1 MTQNNLGDGC
11 WRLFLSETSLSQI
24 DSSLWWFSKNFH
36 QIDFVSIIKSSRYRC
51 HQYRWW
57 QTQLTCGEKLCSDQY
72 FHHNFV
78 IQYDSYFI
86 IFYFRM
92 NIVLNLCLIA
102 SVSCFNTGYNDQS
115 VSNILN
121 KPECQIA
128 HQSLL
133 STLALVSKNNF
144 HGIYKF
150 IIDHT
155 MVQFRKTPS
164 ESIRDGEGSLS

>member
-1 MTQNNLGDGC
+1 MVKNCAVTNTFIIISSYTGSHIGSMT
-11 WRLFLSETSLSQI
+11 
-24 DSSLWWFSKNFH
+24 
-36 QIDFVSIIKSSRYRC
+36 
-51 HQYRWW
+51 
-57 QTQLTCGEKLCSDQY
+57 
-72 FHHNFV
+72 
-78 IQYDSYFI
+78 YFI

-133 STLALVSKNNF
+133 STLALVSKNHF
-144 HGIYKF
+144 HRIYKF

-155 MVQFRKTPS
+155 MVQLRKTPS
-164 ESIRDGEGSLS
+164 EKLLLSSPWVHSENGLEKVKGVFHKCTNVHSSLVHQDLWNKVSKFHVNYKIRCYITR

>member
-1 MTQNNLGDGC
+1 MWVTDVGDK
-11 WRLFLSETSLSQI
+11 RESMELET
-24 DSSLWWFSKNFH
+24 KNFH
-36 QIDFVSIIKSSRYRC
+36 QIDFVSIIKSSRY
-51 HQYRWW
+51 
-57 QTQLTCGEKLCSDQY
+57 GEKLCSDQY

-133 STLALVSKNNF
+133 STLALVSKNHF
-144 HGIYKF
+144 HRIYKF

-164 ESIRDGEGSLS
+164 EKLLLSSP